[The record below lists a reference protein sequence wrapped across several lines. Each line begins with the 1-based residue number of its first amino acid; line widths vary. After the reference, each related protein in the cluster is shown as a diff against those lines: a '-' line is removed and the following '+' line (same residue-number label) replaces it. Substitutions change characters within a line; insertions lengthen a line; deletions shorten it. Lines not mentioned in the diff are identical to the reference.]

1 MKDRIKKIMES
12 EGMTPARFA
21 DSIGLQRSVLSHILS
36 GRNNPS
42 LDVLMK
48 VITRFDY
55 LSTDWVLFGKEPM
68 FKHQIKTDSSNPEE
82 SQTSLFDNSDLAI
95 IDFAEEAKQTYKEV
109 APQPIKPTAKEPVLK
124 EVVMNEKPSNKI
136 VSRIVV
142 FYNDNTFEN
151 FIPESSVKK

>member
-48 VITRFDY
+48 VMSRFDY
-55 LSTDWVLFGKEPM
+55 LSTVWVLFGKETM
-68 FKHQIKTDSSNPEE
+68 FKNKLKNDSSNPE
-82 SQTSLFDNSDLAI
+82 
-95 IDFAEEAKQTYKEV
+95 
-109 APQPIKPTAKEPVLK
+109 
-124 EVVMNEKPSNKI
+124 
-136 VSRIVV
+136 
-142 FYNDNTFEN
+142 
-151 FIPESSVKK
+151 